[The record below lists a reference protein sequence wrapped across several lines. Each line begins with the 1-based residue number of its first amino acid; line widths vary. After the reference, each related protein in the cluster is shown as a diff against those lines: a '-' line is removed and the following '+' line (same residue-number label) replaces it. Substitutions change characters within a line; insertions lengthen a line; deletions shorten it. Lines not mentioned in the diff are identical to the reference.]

1 MVSFRAS
8 IQLLV
13 RNMRGGLVFK
23 DHRLVC
29 HSTLGLRVIK
39 KKKLSNLSLSCRM
52 AGPEVFE
59 EAPSSYI
66 EEEEKKEE
74 QEVKDKVSN
83 SLRVVHRPK

>member
-1 MVSFRAS
+1 
-8 IQLLV
+8 
-13 RNMRGGLVFK
+13 
-23 DHRLVC
+23 
-29 HSTLGLRVIK
+29 
-39 KKKLSNLSLSCRM
+39 M

-74 QEVKDKVSN
+74 QEVKDKVSG